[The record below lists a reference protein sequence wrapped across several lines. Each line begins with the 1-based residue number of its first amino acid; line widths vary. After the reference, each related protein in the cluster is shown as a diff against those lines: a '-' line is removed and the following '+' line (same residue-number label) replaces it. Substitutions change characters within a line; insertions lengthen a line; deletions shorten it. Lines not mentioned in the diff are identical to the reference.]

1 MTTRNPF
8 TNPDPSGG
16 PDAPSGSGGGALEPD
31 GGSGDREDGR
41 KSGDRFSGSTSDQIE
56 TGKGRIRAR
65 IDPDRDL
72 ECCRLPMTDLGNAER
87 WRARFGQDFR
97 FCPELGWFWWDS
109 RRWLL
114 LSEEKDAVPA
124 ELMATIAITVRAI
137 RNEAALVAA
146 SGYPTEH
153 LTDKQERELASWAE
167 AHGITSRE
175 LYLSGDEDGARAK
188 WLAEREPMDVVL
200 GKELWSYKM
209 AAWAKSSEAGGMPGR
224 MLKWIKGF
232 RSVVV
237 RPDVFDRD
245 PLAINV
251 LNGTLRLARRAEK
264 RPNDEIEAG
273 KSEWRTSG
281 WKVKLHG
288 HDRADMITKLA
299 PVKYAP
305 AAKCAAYD
313 TFIARVQ
320 SDATM
325 RRFLHQWGGYCLTGD
340 TTEHKFAFFYG
351 QGRNGKGTWVE
362 AMAAIAGDYAG
373 SIGIES
379 LLDAG
384 GQRRGDQATP
394 DLAELPGV
402 RFLRVSEPQKGMKFN
417 DGLVKQLSGGDPV
430 KARHLNKGFFEF
442 FPDFKLTISG
452 NTRPVVKDVS
462 HGMWARLQLVPW
474 DTIIGEAEIDHAL
487 PEKLKAE
494 GPGVLNR
501 MLEGLIDWREHG
513 LIIPEAVKQA
523 TRAYRDFSDEIG
535 RFLSDL
541 CEVSEDTARVRFPS
555 GELHKF
561 YKAWSEVAGGAGWS
575 AKGFKGAMEDKGFKA
590 IASNGVKWLGVQ
602 IRPGITI
609 EDVQRG
615 EWVGA
620 ENEEN
625 GPENGGFDPDDF
637 DPAKDW

>member
-8 TNPDPSGG
+8 ADPDPPGNNDGPSAAGG
-16 PDAPSGSGGGALEPD
+16 GVPGPGEGPGQSGSGNE
-31 GGSGDREDGR
+31 R
-41 KSGDRFSGSTSDQIE
+41 
-56 TGKGRIRAR
+56 GRIRAA
-65 IDPDRDL
+65 IDPELDL
-72 ECCRLPMTDLGNAER
+72 ACCGLPMTDLGNAER
-87 WRARFGQDFR
+87 WRERFGSEFR

-114 LSEEKDAVPA
+114 LSEEKDTVPA

-146 SGYPTEH
+146 SGYPTDH
-153 LTDKQERELASWAE
+153 LTDKQEQELAAWAE

-175 LYLSGDEDGARAK
+175 LYLSGDDDGARQR
-188 WLAEREPMDVVL
+188 WLEEREPMDVVL
-200 GKELWSYKM
+200 GKTLWSHKI

-232 RSVVV
+232 RSIVV
-237 RPDVFDRD
+237 RPDVFDRE

-251 LNGTLRLARRAEK
+251 LNGTLRLVRKAEK
-264 RPNDEIEAG
+264 RSAEEIADG
-273 KSEWRTSG
+273 KSEWHVTG
-281 WKVKLHG
+281 WKVKLHP
-288 HDRADMITKLA
+288 HERADMITKLA
-299 PVKYAP
+299 PVKYSPRAR
-305 AAKCAAYD
+305 CEAYD

-320 SDATM
+320 PDATM

-362 AMAAIAGDYAG
+362 AMAHLAGDYAG

-452 NTRPVVKDVS
+452 NTRPGIKDVS

-474 DTIIGEAEIDHAL
+474 DTVIGADEIDAEL

-494 GPGVLNR
+494 APGILNR
-501 MLEGLIDWREHG
+501 MIEGLLDWRENG

-523 TRAYRDFSDEIG
+523 TQAYRDFSDEIG

-575 AKGFKGAMEDKGFKA
+575 AKGFKAAMEDKGFRS

-602 IRPGITI
+602 VRSGIAI
-609 EDVQRG
+609 EDVVRG
-615 EWVGA
+615 EWIGV
-620 ENEEN
+620 EVDS
-625 GPENGGFDPDDF
+625 GPENGGFEPPPDGGDIPF
-637 DPAKDW
+637 